1 MFILILIFSSN
12 VFQQIL
18 SMLLPPLIRRM
29 IFKKCMLFIFR
40 PRKVVPCPNK
50 QFVKGE
56 DPYLNDS
63 VTDNIF
69 PQLGERSRI
78 GTHQQGGNNPSL
90 QIITL
95 REGDKSVSLPAL
107 SVEQNFPQM
116 LSELV
121 MHI

>member
-1 MFILILIFSSN
+1 MF
-12 VFQQIL
+12 
-18 SMLLPPLIRRM
+18 LLL
-29 IFKKCMLFIFR
+29 CR

-56 DPYLNDS
+56 DPYLNDC
-63 VTDNIF
+63 VTEKFF
-69 PQLGERSRI
+69 PQLGDRSR
-78 GTHQQGGNNPSL
+78 TCSSNTVGNTSL
-90 QIITL
+90 QLITL
-95 REGDKSVSLPAL
+95 REGDKSVTLPAL